1 MDSGGVSPR
10 AGVGVR
16 AILAVGALAALALLA
31 LAIRAVFVGSPTF
44 EPVLFAELYI
54 WAFGI
59 CAFVW
64 IMVPTLR
71 RTGGQYA
78 GLMLVSALAGALIF
92 HQLAPTIGERNYC
105 GDLSDYPNNI
115 DFRTPPKTFRCTT
128 APFDVAGWFVGWGVM
143 LWIVTKRNR

>member
-1 MDSGGVSPR
+1 MDSDGVTRGP
-10 AGVGVR
+10 VVR
-16 AILAVGALAALALLA
+16 AILAVVALAALALLV

-59 CAFVW
+59 WVFVW
-64 IMVPTLR
+64 RILVPTLR
-71 RTGGQYA
+71 RTRGEYA

-92 HQLAPTIGERNYC
+92 HPLAPTIGEPNYC

-115 DFRTPPKTFRCTT
+115 DLRMPPQTFRCTT
-128 APFDVAGWFVGWGVM
+128 APFDVAGWLVGWGLM
-143 LWIVTKRNR
+143 LWVVTKRHR